1 MYNPT
6 DSLTNQHVAMTDCLA
21 DVMCVVTSR
30 GLVSGS
36 VRVVS
41 SLLLATAAIVSPL
54 NQPPAPAP
62 QLQNPPPAPAPQLH
76 PAPSSSSSS
85 AHSQC

>member
-41 SLLLATAAIVSPL
+41 SLVLATAAIVSPL
-54 NQPPAPAP
+54 
-62 QLQNPPPAPAPQLH
+62 NPPPAPAPQLH

-85 AHSQC
+85 AHSQ